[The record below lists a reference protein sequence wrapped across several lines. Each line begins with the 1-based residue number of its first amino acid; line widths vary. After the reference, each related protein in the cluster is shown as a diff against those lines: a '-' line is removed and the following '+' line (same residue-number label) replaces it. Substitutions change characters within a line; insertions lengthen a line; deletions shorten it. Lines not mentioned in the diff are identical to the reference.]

1 MDKDNLTRV
10 FIAVDF
16 PDEVIKEVARVQE
29 LVSKIK
35 FTGKLTELE
44 NLHLT
49 LKFLG
54 EIDDE
59 KIEKIKNK
67 LKEIKF
73 EEIKLKLGKIGTFSV
88 RGMPNIVWVNVE
100 GGGIYELQ
108 KKIDEKLKNLFA
120 MEERFMGHLTIA
132 RIKYVEDKKGF
143 LERIKLIHV
152 KPIEF
157 SVSGFRLKKSK
168 LDRVGPK
175 YEDIE
180 VYS

>member
-1 MDKDNLTRV
+1 MNTILQV
-10 FIAVDF
+10 PVD
-16 PDEVIKEVARVQE
+16 KEV
-29 LVSKIK
+29 
-35 FTGKLTELE
+35 
-44 NLHLT
+44 
-49 LKFLG
+49 
-54 EIDDE
+54 
-59 KIEKIKNK
+59 KNK
-67 LKEIKF
+67 ATAAAQRLGFSSLQEAVRLFLNKMAAQQLEIKF

-88 RGMPNIVWVNVE
+88 RRMPNIVWVNVE